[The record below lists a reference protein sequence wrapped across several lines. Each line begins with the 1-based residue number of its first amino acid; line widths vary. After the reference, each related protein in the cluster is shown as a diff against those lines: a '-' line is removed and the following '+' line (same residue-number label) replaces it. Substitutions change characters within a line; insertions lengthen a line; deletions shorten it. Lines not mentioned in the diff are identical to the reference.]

1 MPRPSPRHLFF
12 ARPHTR
18 QPLFF
23 RRQRPLWLYN
33 IKHLTRLPPRVY
45 FPPSMA
51 VVHPFQKPEAD
62 EPPAL
67 HDRAMDNLRFI
78 REAMERAS
86 SFTAVPGWGQV
97 AIGVTALFAALVA
110 SQQKSFAEWIAVWL
124 TEAAVSTAIAG
135 WTMYRKAHAS
145 DTSLLSRP
153 GRKLI
158 INLSPPM
165 IVAALLT
172 VVFYRAGLTG
182 LLPGLWL
189 LLYGTGVVT
198 GGAFSVR
205 PVPFMGLCFMF
216 VGAGALFL
224 PASWGNA
231 LMAAGFGL
239 LHIIFGLHIAR
250 NYGG

>member
-1 MPRPSPRHLFF
+1 MS
-12 ARPHTR
+12 A
-18 QPLFF
+18 
-23 RRQRPLWLYN
+23 
-33 IKHLTRLPPRVY
+33 
-45 FPPSMA
+45 A
-51 VVHPFQKPEAD
+51 EPFQKPSVD

-97 AIGVTALFAALVA
+97 AIGGTALFATLVA
-110 SQQKSFAEWIAVWL
+110 SQQKSFADWLVVWFVEAVVAL
-124 TEAAVSTAIAG
+124 AVAG

-145 DTSLLSRP
+145 DTPLLSQP

-165 IVAALLT
+165 FVGALLT

-182 LLPGLWL
+182 SLPGLWL

-205 PVPFMGLCFMF
+205 PVPVMGLCFMF
-216 VGAGALFL
+216 VGAGALFC
-224 PASWGNA
+224 PAAWGDA
-231 LMAAGFGL
+231 FMAAGFGL
-239 LHIIFGLHIAR
+239 LHVIFGLYIAR